1 MEFAGFCDQ
10 AFSFYEQ
17 VAANPAWDFVWSRQQ
32 DWEDYVHVPMEALL
46 EELGTEFGRNG
57 HAYYL
62 HKDPRLWS
70 AQMGIISVADTIG
83 YRVVLSL
90 DGLAAQA
97 GWIRSSADQLERY
110 RLSAAAAD
118 SGRELAEAIARARRA
133 GFTIGGSRLATH
145 PQGWPADHPRI
156 ELLRYRTLGAS
167 KTIPPEVVSGPECL
181 DAVSGAW
188 REVRPLVTWLSHH
201 VGPRRSR
208 RRGRHG

>member
-1 MEFAGFCDQ
+1 MEFTGFCDQ

-17 VAANPAWDFVWSRQQ
+17 VAANPTWDFVWSRQQ

-46 EELGTEFGRNG
+46 EGLGAEFGRNA

-83 YRVVLSL
+83 YRVMLSL
-90 DGLAAQA
+90 DGLRAQA

-110 RLSAAAAD
+110 RRRAAAQD
-118 SGRELAEAIARARRA
+118 SGRALAAAIARARQA
-133 GFTIGGSRLATH
+133 GFTIEGSRLATH
-145 PQGWPADHPRI
+145 PRGWPADHPRV

-167 KTIPPEVVSGPECL
+167 KMISPDVVSGPECL
-181 DAVSGAW
+181 DAVSSAW
-188 REVRPLVTWLSHH
+188 REVRPLVAWLSRH
-201 VGPRRSR
+201 VGPRQ
-208 RRGRHG
+208 RGL